1 MLEQVTDGE
10 LVRRSKA
17 GDMESFEAL
26 MSRYD
31 RLVYSVAKQIV
42 GNEQDAEDVT
52 QQALISAVEH
62 LDTFRGDASF
72 KTWLLR
78 ITTHVALK
86 VVRKRKG
93 LDMVSLEQNTE
104 SASEDDSVPHPEF
117 ISDWKQSPEKL
128 VHQNETRRLLA
139 EALDQ
144 LDEKHRAVFVLRDVE
159 GLSVNETARVVGIS
173 EANVKVRLL
182 RARLQLRERLT
193 RAFGDEEHR
202 IQPHSHAHDE

>member
-1 MLEQVTDGE
+1 
-10 LVRRSKA
+10 
-17 GDMESFEAL
+17 MESFEAL
-26 MSRYD
+26 VSRYE
-31 RLVYSVAKQIV
+31 RLVYSVARQIV
-42 GNEQDAEDVT
+42 GNDHDAQDVT

-78 ITTHVALK
+78 ITTHAALK

-93 LDMVSLEQNTE
+93 LDTVSLEQHTE
-104 SASEDDSVPHPEF
+104 SSGEDESIPHPEF
-117 ISDWKQSPEKL
+117 ISDWRQSPEKL
-128 VHQNETRRLLA
+128 VHQNETRQLLA
-139 EALDQ
+139 EALEQ

-159 GLSVNETARVVGIS
+159 GLSVIETAKVLDIS

-182 RARLQLRERLT
+182 RARLQLRELLT

-202 IQPHSHAHDE
+202 VRPHSHAHHK